1 MGGGG
6 GGGRATANNEITFN
20 DTSEYMYRNSST
32 KRGGFEGSFGYVSNN
47 TELDTTGNEDV
58 TQTGEALPAADR
70 EKLRANIQVL
80 NDCVLEQICPD
91 KEDLKTRADKA
102 WDRACNLFDDTRA
115 LIDDEV
121 DDLKADTL
129 NYINMWHSQWARMA
143 GSSLN
148 CAVNEMR
155 NRAVT
160 ELNRRIAGIIAE
172 RLTRLKEH
180 ETQALAE
187 AFRNN
192 LDARME
198 PNKLAFMHIQA
209 LYGVLRGAETTQV
222 TERDYDE
229 AKDENSRQFTMMGKV
244 FHDITDVS
252 DNSGTYGG
260 ELDDAVAA
268 SQAIQALIPSA

>member
-1 MGGGG
+1 MGGGSG
-6 GGGRATANNEITFN
+6 GGASANNEITFN
-20 DTSEYMYRNSST
+20 DTSEYMYRDSST
-32 KRGGFEGSFGYVSNN
+32 KRGGFEGSFGFVTNN
-47 TELDTTGNEDV
+47 TDLDTVGTENV
-58 TQTGEALPAADR
+58 NQTGSALPEADR
-70 EKLRANIQVL
+70 DELRRQIEVL
-80 NDCVLEQICPD
+80 NNCVLDQFCPD
-91 KEDLKTRADKA
+91 KDDLKTRADLA
-102 WDRACNLFDDTRA
+102 WDRARSLFDDTRG

-129 NYINMWHSQWARMA
+129 NYINMWHTQWARMA

-148 CAVNEMR
+148 CAVNELR

-187 AFRNN
+187 AFKNN

-198 PNKLAFMHIQA
+198 PNKLAFMQIGA

-222 TERDYDE
+222 TDRDYDE
-229 AKDENSRQFTMMGKV
+229 SKDESSRQFTLMGKV

-252 DNSGTYGG
+252 DNSGTYAG

-268 SQAIQALIPSA
+268 SKAIQDLVPSA